1 MGKLKTLTAFLVGIV
16 LVTVGFALNTFSATT
31 PPQASDGYYEL
42 DSYEDLVWF
51 QQYIDAGNL
60 EINARLT
67 ADIVANE
74 NLLNDNGTLNGT
86 PSNVWTPIGRNFTL
100 AAKSYNGTLDG
111 AGHSITG
118 LFFYDTKGAGYYG
131 LFAKMGRGTV
141 KNLAIVDS
149 FFAGTSNSNYVGT
162 FVGEGYAVNVENC
175 YSNAIIYASD
185 YYGGIVGKTS
195 VANIRN
201 CLYTGTF
208 RILGSSI
215 YADPIVKKNSTDN
228 SIRVYN
234 CYYKG
239 DCGLNSSTVATAV
252 TTNGLASGQV
262 TYLLNR
268 NQSSDVWRQNIDIGE
283 KDSNPT
289 LDSSHHIV
297 FYYNNTYTNYCSVH
311 SWKNGICVE
320 EFAIGIGPTIFGK
333 QFGETKFSLKLLPF
347 GGACMMGEDDVD
359 DMSEGSFNSK
369 SVWARMSVIVAGP
382 VFNLILA
389 WILCMIIIGWTG
401 YRAPI
406 VSNVTDGYS
415 AQEEGIEPGDVIK
428 KIGGKS
434 VHIWNDISLYNM
446 MHAGAKSVEVE
457 YERDGKD
464 YTVVLEPKQN
474 EGDAFPLLGITG
486 GEMVRPGLFGTV
498 RYGAYTV
505 KYWITYTVD
514 SLKMLVG
521 GKVGVKDLSGP
532 VGIVSAVDNVY
543 QEAAPAGMVVVIL
556 NLLNIGVLL
565 TANLGV
571 MNLLPL
577 PALDG
582 GRLVFLIIEAV
593 RGKRVPPEKEG
604 MVHFAGFVFLMALMV
619 VIMFNDILKLV

>member
-1 MGKLKTLTAFLVGIV
+1 MGIILAILL
-16 LVTVGFALNTFSATT
+16 FSAIVIFH
-31 PPQASDGYYEL
+31 EL
-42 DSYEDLVWF
+42 GHF
-51 QQYIDAGNL
+51 
-60 EINARLT
+60 
-67 ADIVANE
+67 
-74 NLLNDNGTLNGT
+74 LL
-86 PSNVWTPIGRNFTL
+86 
-100 AAKSYNGTLDG
+100 A
-111 AGHSITG
+111 
-118 LFFYDTKGAGYYG
+118 
-131 LFAKMGRGTV
+131 
-141 KNLAIVDS
+141 
-149 FFAGTSNSNYVGT
+149 
-162 FVGEGYAVNVENC
+162 
-175 YSNAIIYASD
+175 
-185 YYGGIVGKTS
+185 
-195 VANIRN
+195 
-201 CLYTGTF
+201 
-208 RILGSSI
+208 
-215 YADPIVKKNSTDN
+215 KKNK
-228 SIRVYN
+228 IRV
-234 CYYKG
+234 
-239 DCGLNSSTVATAV
+239 DEFSLGL
-252 TTNGLASGQV
+252 
-262 TYLLNR
+262 
-268 NQSSDVWRQNIDIGE
+268 
-283 KDSNPT
+283 
-289 LDSSHHIV
+289 
-297 FYYNNTYTNYCSVH
+297 
-311 SWKNGICVE
+311 
-320 EFAIGIGPTIFGK
+320 GPTIFGK

-446 MHAGAKSVEVE
+446 MHAGTKSVEVK

-486 GEMVRPGLFGTV
+486 GEMVRPGVIGTV

-514 SLKMLVG
+514 SLKMLIS

-532 VGIVSAVDNVY
+532 VGIVSAVDDVY
-543 QEAAPAGMVVVIL
+543 QEAAPAGMAVVIL

-604 MVHFAGFVFLMALMV
+604 MVHFAGFVLLMALMV

>member
-1 MGKLKTLTAFLVGIV
+1 MGIILAILL
-16 LVTVGFALNTFSATT
+16 FSAIVIFH
-31 PPQASDGYYEL
+31 EL
-42 DSYEDLVWF
+42 GHF
-51 QQYIDAGNL
+51 
-60 EINARLT
+60 
-67 ADIVANE
+67 
-74 NLLNDNGTLNGT
+74 LL
-86 PSNVWTPIGRNFTL
+86 
-100 AAKSYNGTLDG
+100 A
-111 AGHSITG
+111 
-118 LFFYDTKGAGYYG
+118 
-131 LFAKMGRGTV
+131 
-141 KNLAIVDS
+141 
-149 FFAGTSNSNYVGT
+149 
-162 FVGEGYAVNVENC
+162 
-175 YSNAIIYASD
+175 
-185 YYGGIVGKTS
+185 
-195 VANIRN
+195 
-201 CLYTGTF
+201 
-208 RILGSSI
+208 
-215 YADPIVKKNSTDN
+215 KKNK
-228 SIRVYN
+228 IRV
-234 CYYKG
+234 
-239 DCGLNSSTVATAV
+239 DEFSLGL
-252 TTNGLASGQV
+252 
-262 TYLLNR
+262 
-268 NQSSDVWRQNIDIGE
+268 
-283 KDSNPT
+283 
-289 LDSSHHIV
+289 
-297 FYYNNTYTNYCSVH
+297 
-311 SWKNGICVE
+311 
-320 EFAIGIGPTIFGK
+320 GPTIFGK

-401 YRAPI
+401 YRAPV
-406 VSNVTDGYS
+406 VSSVTDGYS

-446 MHAGAKSVEVE
+446 THAGTKSVEVK

-464 YTVVLEPKQN
+464 YTVLLEPKQN

-486 GEMVRPGLFGTV
+486 GEMVRPGVIGTV

-514 SLKMLVG
+514 SLKMLIS

-543 QEAAPAGMVVVIL
+543 QEAAPAGMAVVIL

-593 RGKRVPPEKEG
+593 RGKRVPSEKEG
-604 MVHFAGFVFLMALMV
+604 MVHFAGFVLLMALMV